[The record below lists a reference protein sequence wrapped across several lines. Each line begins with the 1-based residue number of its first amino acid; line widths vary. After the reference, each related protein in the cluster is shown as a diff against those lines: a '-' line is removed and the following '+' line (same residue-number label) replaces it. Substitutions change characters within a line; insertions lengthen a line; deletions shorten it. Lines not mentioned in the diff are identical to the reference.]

1 MRVVAKAAP
10 RTGTLVPM
18 VSWRGSLVGFVVIL
32 SACSEGGSTSV
43 GPPDGSGGSSGGALG
58 SAGSGGSGASAGS
71 AGSVSSGGASGSSG
85 SGGSGGSLGL
95 GGTGGIDA
103 NNCPTSAPTPGRDCP
118 IAVSTSGCSYGTS
131 VLPECR
137 EQWQCQC
144 VSAHPGVQC
153 SWVSGNLPMTCA
165 MDAAA
170 CPATAP
176 VQASDG
182 GLPSCTA
189 AVGTRCGYQDGTIC
203 RCSSCLEV
211 GGPCQPVNPPRWS
224 CSSPP
229 SDSNCPRTIPNAG
242 SSCTRGGLE
251 CNYDAACGVR
261 ARCENARWIWTQLQ
275 CPQ

>member
-1 MRVVAKAAP
+1 LGPGRQRRLERRRA
-10 RTGTLVPM
+10 
-18 VSWRGSLVGFVVIL
+18 GF
-32 SACSEGGSTSV
+32 
-43 GPPDGSGGSSGGALG
+43 GALRRRRG
-58 SAGSGGSGASAGS
+58 IGGQRKLWRSDR
-71 AGSVSSGGASGSSG
+71 VQRQRW
-85 SGGSGGSLGL
+85 LRRKPRV

-103 NNCPTSAPTPGRDCP
+103 NNCPTSPPTPGRDCP
-118 IAVSTSGCSYGTS
+118 IAVSASGCSYGNS

-137 EQWQCQC
+137 KQWQCQC

-153 SWVSGNLPMTCA
+153 SWVSGNVAMTCA
-165 MDAAA
+165 ATDAAA

-182 GLPSCTA
+182 GLPGCTA

-203 RCSSCLEV
+203 KCSSCLEV

-229 SDSNCPRTIPNAG
+229 LDSTCPRTIPNAG
-242 SSCTRGGLE
+242 SSCTRVGLE
-251 CNYDAACGVR
+251 CVYDAACGVR
-261 ARCENARWIWTQLQ
+261 ARCENARWIWTRLQ